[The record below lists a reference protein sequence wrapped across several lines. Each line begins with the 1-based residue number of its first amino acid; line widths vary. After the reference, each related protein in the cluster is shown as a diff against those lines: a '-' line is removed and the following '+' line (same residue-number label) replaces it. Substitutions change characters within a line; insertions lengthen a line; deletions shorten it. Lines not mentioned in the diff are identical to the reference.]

1 MKIAFNDATEL
12 TIQSASIR
20 ADGSLLIK
28 TISATEEELR
38 TMFQD
43 EFKTKK
49 MIVTERESTLGE
61 YENYT
66 DLNAVVKYTAGIL
79 GVVMYREKES
89 PMDRIDALE
98 EHVDNLT
105 EANKSREAENA
116 ELIATVDSILTDVLP
131 ALLGDGT
138 EENDTENTDT
148 KYERKRKERM
158 NDMTTFIARRII
170 EEADKSIE
178 AGQKKYRAYFVKT
191 RLYKRWKDNVDTIL
205 KTDGYDEV
213 IVEN

>member
-1 MKIAFNDATEL
+1 MKITFNDASEM
-12 TIQSASIR
+12 TIQSATIR
-20 ADGSLLIK
+20 TDGSLLIK
-28 TISATEEELR
+28 TISATEDELR
-38 TMFQD
+38 NTFQD
-43 EFKTKK
+43 EFRTKK
-49 MIVTERESTLGE
+49 ITVTERETTVAE
-61 YENYT
+61 YEDYT
-66 DLNAVVKYTAGIL
+66 NLNALVKYTGGII

-105 EANKSREAENA
+105 EANKGREAENE
-116 ELIATVDSILTDVLP
+116 ELIATVDSILTDVLRHCSVM
-131 ALLGDGT
+131 AQKKLIQKIRIQNKKG
-138 EENDTENTDT
+138 
-148 KYERKRKERM
+148 KERM
-158 NDMTTFIARRII
+158 NDMTTFIASRIM
-170 EEADKSIE
+170 EEADRSIE